1 MAKVKLTKNLLKD
14 RDEYTRYFGAFSGV
28 DFSSDHTEVR
38 DDRFAYLKNMYKDYQ
53 SGQGEAIETIPGFR
67 RLFTANEPL
76 NGIHVFQRYK
86 NGGLEKKVILH
97 IGDTLWEYDS
107 NFESGECLIK
117 KKSEYEKDFEGWETI
132 PEFPLIEDSAS
143 MSVLSGGKMY
153 LFDGTR
159 VIAYDGTAKISSCY
173 IPTTYINA
181 VTLGSTLLMY
191 EGTMGPVRQRTNYRI
206 FAGRDGASIGVEHE
220 QRNLMTP
227 WYKMSFVAQDYE
239 DTNCFQLNTKAYQKE
254 KTPYDETNYNN
265 ESEKD
270 NDDYS
275 PGYPK
280 YFKVYQYG
288 TQLPWAFYSS
298 DESTRENDPYLIPD
312 GYPNAIV
319 GISEDGVVELVNAPP
334 APEKNRWDPVNRRK
348 TLMDNDTSFAYPS
361 GYAGIEISVY
371 KPFEKVAGK
380 YVKGNESIAPLARC
394 TLSAVHDNR
403 IFLSGHP
410 EYPNAV
416 FYCNVDDDT
425 YFGELNT
432 VQIGVGSSPVTSLL
446 PVANTLMVLKR
457 DTVQDGA
464 VSFLTG
470 QDTDDNIIPR
480 IYAVTPGLPGLG
492 GLGPCCNFFD
502 DPIFI
507 SKLGVEAMGQLSV
520 RYERAV
526 EHRSSLIDA
535 ALLGCDLEKASI
547 VEWGGYMLILI
558 EGRIFM
564 ADYRQRFSHSSGVT
578 QYEWYYL
585 EDIGVYHDQYERYV
599 YSRFP
604 HVALSG
610 TKIEEMDLEEEEKSL
625 IGETANPPKA
635 DGTEPDTVQSYTD
648 DNGNV
653 IHYVEREGKAVFCE
667 LSGAVDGVDFY
678 PEYIGGEFDPA
689 AKLFTVGE
697 DLYFATA
704 SGVVCKFN
712 FDKRD
717 PETRTIPNRW
727 YTFDDRAIESGA
739 AIKMDN
745 CGIPHLTKDT
755 VKRSTIFKTRS
766 SDKSTAKIYVR
777 TNKSP
782 YKQIDRLIG
791 GTASFEA
798 ADFIDITF
806 GSADDDKT
814 LFSVRERERGWV
826 EKQYFIKSDE
836 FMRPFALYYIV
847 YCYHVAGRY
856 KE

>member
-1 MAKVKLTKNLLKD
+1 M
-14 RDEYTRYFGAFSGV
+14 
-28 DFSSDHTEVR
+28 
-38 DDRFAYLKNMYKDYQ
+38 
-53 SGQGEAIETIPGFR
+53 R
-67 RLFTANEPL
+67 RL
-76 NGIHVFQRYK
+76 
-86 NGGLEKKVILH
+86 
-97 IGDTLWEYDS
+97 
-107 NFESGECLIK
+107 
-117 KKSEYEKDFEGWETI
+117 
-132 PEFPLIEDSAS
+132 
-143 MSVLSGGKMY
+143 
-153 LFDGTR
+153 
-159 VIAYDGTAKISSCY
+159 
-173 IPTTYINA
+173 
-181 VTLGSTLLMY
+181 
-191 EGTMGPVRQRTNYRI
+191 
-206 FAGRDGASIGVEHE
+206 
-220 QRNLMTP
+220 
-227 WYKMSFVAQDYE
+227 
-239 DTNCFQLNTKAYQKE
+239 
-254 KTPYDETNYNN
+254 
-265 ESEKD
+265 
-270 NDDYS
+270 
-275 PGYPK
+275 
-280 YFKVYQYG
+280 
-288 TQLPWAFYSS
+288 LP
-298 DESTRENDPYLIPD
+298 N
-312 GYPNAIV
+312 
-319 GISEDGVVELVNAPP
+319 
-334 APEKNRWDPVNRRK
+334 KWDPVNGIK
-348 TLMDNDTSFAYPS
+348 TTDTDISFAYPP

-371 KPFEKVAGK
+371 KPFENVAGK
-380 YVKGNESIAPLARC
+380 YVSSESIESIAPLAGC

-410 EYPNAV
+410 KYPCTV
-416 FYCNVDDDT
+416 FYCDVDNDT

-457 DTVQDGA
+457 DTVNDGA

-470 QDTDDNIIPR
+470 QDTDDNVIPR

-535 ALLGCDLEKASI
+535 ALLGCNLEKASI

-558 EGRIFM
+558 EGRVFM

-585 EDIGVYHDQYERYV
+585 EDIGVYDGQYERYV

-604 HVALSG
+604 HVGLG
-610 TKIEEMDLEEEEKSL
+610 GMEIDGMDLIEEESL
-625 IGETANPPKA
+625 IGETANPPDAEGK
-635 DGTEPDTVQSYTD
+635 DPQTVKSYTD

-653 IHYVEREGKAVFCE
+653 IYYVERDGSAVFCE

-678 PEYIGGEFDPA
+678 PEYIGGKFDPA

-697 DLYFATA
+697 DLYFATEG
-704 SGVVCKFN
+704 GVVCKFN

-755 VKRSTIFKTRS
+755 VKRSTVFKTRS

-806 GSADDDKT
+806 GSVDDDKT
-814 LFSVRERERGWV
+814 LFSVRERERGWI